1 MDFSLSEEQKLIIDT
16 TKKFVETELFPHE
29 DLVEK
34 TGNLPLDL
42 IKEIQLKGAN
52 LRPTVK
58 RSGSILTGIAL
69 LQDYDLIVDPS
80 SKELIKE
87 LNNYVWATKGQTKPV
102 DKWNHCIDAIRY
114 AAQYVLANRNKGA
127 YTLR

>member
-1 MDFSLSEEQKLIIDT
+1 MYCRVGMSTTQIADQNIRYAGPSLIISDSS
-16 TKKFVETELFPHE
+16 EPR
-29 DLVEK
+29 
-34 TGNLPLDL
+34 L
-42 IKEIQLKGAN
+42 IKEIKLKGAN

-58 RSGSILTGIAL
+58 RSGSILSGIAL
-69 LQDYDLIVDPS
+69 LQDYDLIVDS
-80 SKELIKE
+80 NSKELIKE